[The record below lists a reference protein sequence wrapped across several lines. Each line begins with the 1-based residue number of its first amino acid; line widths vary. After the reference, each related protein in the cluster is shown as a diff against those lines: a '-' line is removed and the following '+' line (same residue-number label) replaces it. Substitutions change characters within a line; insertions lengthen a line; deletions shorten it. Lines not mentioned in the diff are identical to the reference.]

1 MIVSRRSRFDSVI
14 HALRWVVFVAVALLV
29 NFPILST
36 VLTSFK
42 TNADINA
49 YPPKWIFSPSLEH
62 YRTVLASPNVDYV
75 HYIMNSVFI
84 ATIGTLFAIM
94 LTLPAAYA
102 MVRQGVGRNW
112 LLPVITN
119 LRALPLIIFAIPF
132 YFMYKQVG
140 LLDTRIG
147 LALISCIIN
156 IPIALVMFVG
166 FVQDVPRELDDA
178 AKIDGASMWKTL
190 WHVVLPLSRPVMLAV
205 FLLSFIYSWNEF
217 LFGLILTTKN
227 AVPVTV
233 GATFFVTSR
242 GIEWGPTAAA
252 MTIGIL
258 PPLILGLF
266 AYPYIGKSML
276 AGAVKG

>member
-1 MIVSRRSRFDSVI
+1 MIVARRSPLDGVV
-14 HALRWVVFVAVALLV
+14 HAARWVVFVAVALLV
-29 NFPILST
+29 NFPVLST
-36 VLTSFK
+36 ILTSFK

-49 YPPKWIFSPSLEH
+49 YPPKWIFEPTLDH
-62 YRTVLASPNVDYV
+62 YRAVLASPNVDYG
-75 HYIMNSVFI
+75 HYIMNSIVI
-84 ATIGTLFAIM
+84 ATVGTLFAIV

-102 MVRQGVGRNW
+102 MARHKIGTGW

-140 LLDTRIG
+140 LLDTRLG

-156 IPIALVMFVG
+156 IPIALVLFVG

-178 AKIDGASMWKTL
+178 ARIDGASMWKTL

-217 LFGLILTTKN
+217 LFGLILTTKS

-242 GIEWGPTAAA
+242 GIEWGPTSAAI
-252 MTIGIL
+252 TLGIL

>member
-1 MIVSRRSRFDSVI
+1 MIVSRRSSLDNVV
-14 HALRWVVFVAVALLV
+14 HAGRWVVFAVVALVV

-36 VLTSFK
+36 IVTSFK

-49 YPPKWIFSPSLEH
+49 YPPKWLFEPTLDH
-62 YRTVLASPNVDYV
+62 YRAVLASPNIDYA
-75 HYIMNSVFI
+75 HYIMNSVII
-84 ATIGTLFAIM
+84 ATVGTVFAIV

-102 MVRQGVGRNW
+102 MVRQGVGRSW
-112 LLPVITN
+112 LLPIITN

-140 LLDTRIG
+140 LLDTRLG

-156 IPIALVMFVG
+156 IPVALVLFVG

-178 AKIDGASMWKTL
+178 ARIDGASMWKTL
-190 WHVVLPLSRPVMLAV
+190 WHIVLPLSRPVMLAV

-217 LFGLILTTKN
+217 LFGLILTTKS

-242 GIEWGPTAAA
+242 GIEWGPTSAAI
-252 MTIGIL
+252 TIGIL